1 MNERLDL
8 TELLKD
14 CPEGMEL
21 DCAMFDNVVFEEI
34 NFNYAN
40 YPIITRRTKTN
51 ERFLL
56 TKYGQHSTQEDN
68 KCIIF
73 PKGKTTW
80 EGFVPPYKD
89 GDIAISD
96 KGDIHLL
103 RTSDSSYCAYR
114 ERWEGISKFDSTK
127 TTGIKVVRLA
137 TEEEKQKLFDA
148 IKANGYKWNAKTK
161 TLEKLI
167 VPKFKVGDI
176 IKDKHGYKVR
186 IAEVNIEDEYYGYV
200 SLVANGVGCI
210 SFNEQDNWELIPNKF
225 DPKTLQPFDKVLV
238 RDYSGKT
245 WIAAFFSHISD
256 LTSFFNKFVTVAG
269 RSYKQMIPYNEE
281 TKYLLGTNNEAP
293 EYYKYWED

>member
-1 MNERLDL
+1 MNKDLDL

-137 TEEEKQKLFDA
+137 TEEEKTKLFNA
-148 IKANGYKWNAKTK
+148 IKEDGYRWNSETK
-161 TLEKLI
+161 TLEYLI

-176 IKDKHGYKVR
+176 VQDKDIYKVR
-186 IAEVNIEDEYYGYV
+186 ITEVNVEDELYGYV

-210 SFNEQDNWELIPNKF
+210 SFNEQDNWELIPDKF
-225 DPKTLQPFDKVLV
+225 DPKTLKPFDKVLV
-238 RDYSGKT
+238 NSDGE
-245 WIAAFFSHISD
+245 WFCDFFSHYDDSVNQ
-256 LTSFFNKFVTVAG
+256 FNCTCTG
-269 RSYKQMIPYNEE
+269 GCPYDYCIPYNDDTKHLIGKSIEE
-281 TKYLLGTNNEAP
+281 TP
-293 EYYKYWED
+293 EYYKCWED